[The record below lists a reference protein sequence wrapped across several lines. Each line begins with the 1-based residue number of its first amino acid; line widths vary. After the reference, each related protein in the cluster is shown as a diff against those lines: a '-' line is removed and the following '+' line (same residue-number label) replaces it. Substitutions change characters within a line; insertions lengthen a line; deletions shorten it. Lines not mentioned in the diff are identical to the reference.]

1 MSVQIFHGDVLYS
14 KDKDTLVSYKDS
26 YIVVKDG
33 LVDEIFEELP
43 EQYKNLPIN
52 DYGKGVIIP
61 SFPTYMYTPA
71 NTPKE
76 ALAWTAF
83 CGIGLMITHSRRRPN
98 LRIENMPKR
107 CMTPL

>member
-14 KDKDTLVSYKDS
+14 KDKDTLVSYKGG

-52 DYGKGVIIP
+52 DYGKRRYYSIFFRLTCTRQPIHRKRPWHGLP
-61 SFPTYMYTPA
+61 FA
-71 NTPKE
+71 G
-76 ALAWTAF
+76 LA
-83 CGIGLMITHSRRRPN
+83 
-98 LRIENMPKR
+98 
-107 CMTPL
+107 